1 MNNPI
6 VNLTIEGFLMDE
18 YIAKSGFSYKKI
30 KRVDSTVTTMDGTK
44 HSRWIDKI
52 EISVSL
58 FEMNETAKQQIES
71 HLFVA
76 NKNTVSVSFQTEGSL
91 IPHTGNYYVDGWNP
105 KIKTIEAETRYYEG
119 LSFTLEEK

>member
-44 HSRWIDKI
+44 HSKWIDKI

-91 IPHTGNYYVDGWNP
+91 IPYTGNYYVDGWNP

>member
-1 MNNPI
+1 MDNPI

-44 HSRWIDKI
+44 HSKWIDKI

-91 IPHTGNYYVDGWNP
+91 IPHTG
-105 KIKTIEAETRYYEG
+105 KIGRAHV
-119 LSFTLEEK
+119 

>member
-1 MNNPI
+1 MDNPI
-6 VNLTIEGFLMDE
+6 INLTVEGFLMDE

-30 KRVDSTVTTMDGTK
+30 KRVDSTVTTMDGTR
-44 HSRWIDKI
+44 HSKWVDKI

-58 FEMNETAKQQIES
+58 FEINETAKQQIES

-76 NKNTVSVSFQTEGSL
+76 NKNTVNVSFYTEGSL
-91 IPHTGNYYVDGWNP
+91 LPHTGNYYVDGWNP
-105 KIKTIEAETRYYEG
+105 KIKTIEAGIRYYEG